1 MTDQSQ
7 IHTRIFFRS
16 FITMLLTDAALA
28 AACYYSA
35 YLIRFEFSIPDVFI
49 RSFLVSLPIVLV
61 IKTGTFL
68 FFRLYRGM
76 WRYTSI
82 PELIAII
89 EAVCLSTLLIILAVL
104 MVFRFKDFSRSIFII
119 DAVLTLFAL
128 SGVRIAIRLRYSRGK
143 NGYARGF
150 GKSDRG
156 AKRLLII
163 GAGDVG
169 ERIVREIR
177 DSPELK
183 IRPVGL
189 LDDDPSKQGRDIHGV
204 PVLGPVA
211 SIDHLGDR
219 LGVRYEEI
227 LIAISATGQ
236 DEMRKV
242 IAACEKTGKRYRTV
256 PAISELVNGKVS
268 ISAVRKV
275 TIEDLMGREVVRLE
289 QDAIAR
295 YLKGKRV
302 LVTGAGGSIGSEL
315 VRQVGR
321 FKPQAI
327 AVAEISE
334 LNLYRIEMECKRRFP
349 DMEIKGYLSDVRK
362 RRSVRRVIEEFEPH
376 VIFHAAAYKHVT
388 LQEAHPWE
396 AVRTNVLGTKNA
408 VEEAVRFGVGHFVL
422 VSTDKAVR
430 PKSVMGATKRVAEML
445 VECMVGA
452 GKTRLVAV
460 RFGNVL
466 GSSGSAI
473 PLFQE
478 QIAAG
483 GPVTVTHPEVVR
495 YFMTIREAA
504 QLILQAGAMGKDGDI
519 FILDMGKPVRIYD
532 MAKDL
537 IRLHGLEPE
546 RDVAIEFIGLR
557 PGEKMQEELIT
568 EGEDAAKT
576 GHDKIMVLRGDHRLP
591 DKLLKDIEEL
601 LAVADSYDGPAIKS
615 KLKEIV
621 PEYTPES
628 DEAG

>member
-1 MTDQSQ
+1 MTERTP

-16 FITMLLTDAALA
+16 FLAMLLTDAALA
-28 AACYYSA
+28 TACYYFA

-49 RSFLVSLPIVLV
+49 RSFFVSLPIVLV
-61 IKTGTFL
+61 IKTGAFL

-82 PELIAII
+82 PELIPIAK
-89 EAVCLSTLLIILAVL
+89 AVCLSTLLIILVVL

-119 DAVLTLFAL
+119 DGVLTLFAL
-128 SGVRIAIRLRYSRGK
+128 SGVRIAMRLRYSRGK
-143 NGYARGF
+143 NEYARGF
-150 GKSDRG
+150 GKPDRDM
-156 AKRLLII
+156 KRLLII

-169 ERIVREIR
+169 ERIVREIL

-183 IRPVGL
+183 IHPVGI

-204 PVLGPVA
+204 PVLGPIA
-211 SIDHLGDR
+211 SIDRPGIQIL
-219 LGVRYEEI
+219 YEEI
-227 LIAISATGQ
+227 LIAIAATGQ

-295 YLKGKRV
+295 YLKDKRV

-349 DMEIKGYLSDVRK
+349 DMEIQGRLLDVRQK
-362 RRSVRRVIEEFEPH
+362 PSVRRVFEAFRPQ

-408 VEEAVRFGVGHFVL
+408 VEEAVRFGVDHFVL

-478 QIAAG
+478 QIATG
-483 GPVTVTHPEVVR
+483 GPVTVTHPDVVR

-504 QLILQAGAMGKDGDI
+504 QLILQAGAMGKGGDI

-568 EGEDAAKT
+568 EGEGAVKT
-576 GHDKIMVLRGDHRLP
+576 AHDKIMVLRGNHCLP
-591 DKLLKDIEEL
+591 EKLIKDIDEL
-601 LAVADSYDGPAIKS
+601 LVVADSYDGPAIKV

-621 PEYTPES
+621 PEYTPEF